1 VRDDALEVGDRR
13 TGLLKRFEADGE
25 GIFDYAALSEFLAQ
39 VKLRH
44 PEVREAMILLE
55 PEMSLPAPG
64 RCHGYAAGGAGRARD
79 RRAVSRHL
87 DRRCAGAPR
96 RPQMNASRSA
106 RAHGA
111 HHKRR
116 RGAALSLVSLMDI
129 FTILVFFLL
138 VNSSDVQ
145 QLTTPKSLQMPES
158 IAQQPPRETV
168 VVTVGPDAILV
179 QGEVVAIT
187 AEVLDG
193 EDDFIP
199 ALAAALEQLSARRLR
214 VDEGLPPEVTIL
226 GDRDLPYRLL
236 RKVMVTCT
244 RADYGRVSLAV
255 VQRGAEAA

>member
-1 VRDDALEVGDRR
+1 V
-13 TGLLKRFEADGE
+13 
-25 GIFDYAALSEFLAQ
+25 
-39 VKLRH
+39 
-44 PEVREAMILLE
+44 
-55 PEMSLPAPG
+55 
-64 RCHGYAAGGAGRARD
+64 
-79 RRAVSRHL
+79 
-87 DRRCAGAPR
+87 
-96 RPQMNASRSA
+96 NASRRA
-106 RAHGA
+106 RRMDA

-116 RGAALSLVSLMDI
+116 RAAPLSLVSLMDI

-145 QLTTPKSLQMPES
+145 QLTAPKSVQMPDS

-168 VVTVGPDAILV
+168 IVTVGADAIMV
-179 QGEVVAIT
+179 QGEVVAMT
-187 AEVLDG
+187 ADVLGND
-193 EDDFIP
+193 DDFIP

-214 VDEGLPPEVTIL
+214 ASDGLPPEVTIL

>member
-1 VRDDALEVGDRR
+1 MKGSR
-13 TGLLKRFEADGE
+13 
-25 GIFDYAALSEFLAQ
+25 
-39 VKLRH
+39 
-44 PEVREAMILLE
+44 
-55 PEMSLPAPG
+55 
-64 RCHGYAAGGAGRARD
+64 RARRMD
-79 RRAVSRHL
+79 
-87 DRRCAGAPR
+87 
-96 RPQMNASRSA
+96 
-106 RAHGA
+106 A

-116 RGAALSLVSLMDI
+116 RGAPLSLVSLMDI

-187 AEVLDG
+187 ADVLEG
-193 EDDFIP
+193 KDDFIP

-214 VDEGLPPEVTIL
+214 VDENLPPEVTIL

-255 VQRGAEAA
+255 VQRGAETA

>member
-1 VRDDALEVGDRR
+1 V
-13 TGLLKRFEADGE
+13 
-25 GIFDYAALSEFLAQ
+25 
-39 VKLRH
+39 
-44 PEVREAMILLE
+44 
-55 PEMSLPAPG
+55 
-64 RCHGYAAGGAGRARD
+64 
-79 RRAVSRHL
+79 
-87 DRRCAGAPR
+87 
-96 RPQMNASRSA
+96 NASRRA
-106 RAHGA
+106 RRMAA

-116 RGAALSLVSLMDI
+116 RAAPLSLVSLMDI

-145 QLTTPKSLQMPES
+145 QLTAPKSVQMPES

-168 VVTVGPDAILV
+168 VVTVGADAIMV
-179 QGEVVAIT
+179 QGEVVAMT
-187 AEVLDG
+187 ADVLGND
-193 EDDFIP
+193 DDFIP

-214 VDEGLPPEVTIL
+214 ASDGLPPEVTIL

>member
-1 VRDDALEVGDRR
+1 MD
-13 TGLLKRFEADGE
+13 
-25 GIFDYAALSEFLAQ
+25 
-39 VKLRH
+39 
-44 PEVREAMILLE
+44 
-55 PEMSLPAPG
+55 
-64 RCHGYAAGGAGRARD
+64 
-79 RRAVSRHL
+79 
-87 DRRCAGAPR
+87 
-96 RPQMNASRSA
+96 
-106 RAHGA
+106 A

-116 RGAALSLVSLMDI
+116 RAVPLSLVSLMDI

-145 QLTTPKSLQMPES
+145 QLTAPKSVQMPDS

-168 VVTVGPDAILV
+168 IVTVGADAIMV
-179 QGEVVAIT
+179 QGEVVAMT
-187 AEVLDG
+187 AEVLGND
-193 EDDFIP
+193 DDFIP

-214 VDEGLPPEVTIL
+214 ASDGLPPEVTIL

>member
-1 VRDDALEVGDRR
+1 MNESR
-13 TGLLKRFEADGE
+13 
-25 GIFDYAALSEFLAQ
+25 
-39 VKLRH
+39 
-44 PEVREAMILLE
+44 
-55 PEMSLPAPG
+55 
-64 RCHGYAAGGAGRARD
+64 RARRMD
-79 RRAVSRHL
+79 
-87 DRRCAGAPR
+87 
-96 RPQMNASRSA
+96 
-106 RAHGA
+106 A

-116 RGAALSLVSLMDI
+116 RAVPLSLVSLMDI

-145 QLTTPKSLQMPES
+145 QLTAPKSVQMPDS

-168 VVTVGPDAILV
+168 IVTVGADAIMV
-179 QGEVVAIT
+179 QGEVVAMT
-187 AEVLDG
+187 ADVLGND
-193 EDDFIP
+193 DDFIP

-214 VDEGLPPEVTIL
+214 ASDGLPPEVTIL

>member
-1 VRDDALEVGDRR
+1 MD
-13 TGLLKRFEADGE
+13 
-25 GIFDYAALSEFLAQ
+25 
-39 VKLRH
+39 
-44 PEVREAMILLE
+44 
-55 PEMSLPAPG
+55 
-64 RCHGYAAGGAGRARD
+64 
-79 RRAVSRHL
+79 
-87 DRRCAGAPR
+87 
-96 RPQMNASRSA
+96 
-106 RAHGA
+106 A

-116 RGAALSLVSLMDI
+116 RAVPLSLVSLMDI

-145 QLTTPKSLQMPES
+145 QLTAPKSVQMPES

-168 VVTVGPDAILV
+168 IVTVGADAIMV
-179 QGEVVAIT
+179 QGEVVAMT
-187 AEVLDG
+187 ADVLGND
-193 EDDFIP
+193 DDFIP

-214 VDEGLPPEVTIL
+214 ASDGLPPEVTIL